1 MGTAHRLRRWAL
13 VALLLALAGVGLALY
28 VAVGTT
34 TGAAWLVG
42 QAAGFLARDQG
53 IALKVEGLGGT
64 LWEGVTVSTCTGRL
78 PGNRLSFQVS
88 SLTLEVLVLPSLQ
101 KGLTIRRCA
110 CASATVWGPPPATWT
125 ETLPPIPF
133 ECWAGG
139 VGRPEIRAL
148 DLGRVDWVPAASGPL
163 HVFLEGVHLA
173 PPVGAGASQSLRL
186 AAGVEVHGRP
196 AARWTFAGAWSNREM
211 ALSGLLVG
219 TLLGQPVSSEV
230 RVACGK
236 GACALSGQLHPVD
249 LDLSSFSR
257 WLCPLW
263 QGVAPVGVEG
273 HLRGSGSWA
282 WDPRVGGLANLSG
295 EARGVRLVAVGLF
308 WPILEL
314 NVAWRLF
321 DGRLSVADLGS
332 SLLGAAARVAGG
344 VALSG
349 GDGPA
354 WDLRIEVPRAEMAE
368 VLAGLP
374 WVVRTGFQLPAMSGV
389 ASLAVQLHGR
399 GPQVTAGIWADD
411 LLIRH
416 PAGEARLHGRAEVRQ
431 EAVGGGQWQV
441 GFDWS
446 APAVPA
452 GLFDRLTAG
461 GVPLSQRVSGPL
473 TLRARLEGPAVNHLR
488 MRLWA
493 ESPGGGVGLLGVWCG
508 DGWGSLHLA
517 ADGFR
522 WDDPPELDRPGE
534 PVTVHGVGLRD
545 LALLQAR

>member
-1 MGTAHRLRRWAL
+1 MGSAHRWRRGAL
-13 VALLLALAGVGLALY
+13 VALLLFLAGVGLALY
-28 VAVGTT
+28 VAVATT
-34 TGAAWLVG
+34 AGAAWLVG
-42 QAAGFLARDQG
+42 QATGFLARDQG
-53 IALKVEGLGGT
+53 IVLKVEGLAGS
-64 LWEGVTVSTCTGRL
+64 LWDGVTLATCTGRL

-101 KGLTIRRCA
+101 KGLTVGRCA
-110 CASATVWGPPPATWT
+110 CASATLWGPPLATWT

-133 ECWAGG
+133 ECWMGG
-139 VGRPEIRAL
+139 GGRPEIRAL
-148 DLGRVDWVPAASGPL
+148 DLGRVDWLPDASGPL
-163 HVFLEGVHLA
+163 HVFLEGVRLA
-173 PPVGAGASQSLRL
+173 PPVGAGASQALHL

-196 AARWTFAGAWSNREM
+196 AARGTFEGAWSNREA
-211 ALSGLLVG
+211 ALSGLLAG
-219 TLLGQPVSSEV
+219 ALLGQPVSSEV

-236 GACALSGQLHPVD
+236 GACVLSGQLHPVD

-263 QGVAPVGVEG
+263 QGVAPVGAEG
-273 HLRGSGSWA
+273 RLRGGGSWA

-321 DGRLSVADLGS
+321 DGRLSVTDLGS
-332 SLLGAAARVAGG
+332 SLLGAPALVAGG
-344 VALSG
+344 VALG
-349 GDGPA
+349 GGGGPD
-354 WDLRIEVPRAEMAE
+354 WDLRIDVPRAEMAE
-368 VLAGLP
+368 VLGGLP

-389 ASLAVQLHGR
+389 ASLAVQLHGAA
-399 GPQVTAGIWADD
+399 PQVTGGLWADE

-416 PAGEARLHGRAEVRQ
+416 PAGEARLHGRAEVRR
-431 EAVGGGQWQV
+431 EAVGGDQWQV

-446 APAVPA
+446 APAVPV
-452 GLFDRLTAG
+452 GVFDRLTAG
-461 GVPLSQRVSGPL
+461 GMPLSQRLSGPL
-473 TLRARLEGPAVNHLR
+473 TLRARLDGPAADHLR

-493 ESPGGGVGLLGVWCG
+493 ESAGGGVGLLGVWSG
-508 DGWGSLHLA
+508 DGWGSLRLA

-522 WDDPPELDRPGE
+522 WDAPPDLDRAGE
-534 PVTVHGVGLRD
+534 PVAAHGVGLRD